1 MPAPHRTQ
9 LRQSLCQEKMED
21 GINPQS
27 EIPTDYEEAPYLQW
41 SRKQNPQSCVKIMQ
55 DAERVIFQKGR
66 FILRSRSQ

>member
-1 MPAPHRTQ
+1 
-9 LRQSLCQEKMED
+9 MED